1 MTTQNIY
8 SNIELHHIIYPR
20 LPPYTWDIIGYSGGL
35 VAIFYYD
42 KIGIILYACSFVL
55 YGFLNTF
62 FDIFSVSFDYSNIN
76 MPTYTEIGIYNFYI
90 TNKKYILQNINKS
103 KPFDTINMVDDSKLK
118 IELSIYVG
126 EYYVIK
132 YFLFFIYL
140 CGITK
145 KNYTIKDYNNFKDT
159 IIHYV

>member
-1 MTTQNIY
+1 
-8 SNIELHHIIYPR
+8 
-20 LPPYTWDIIGYSGGL
+20 
-35 VAIFYYD
+35 
-42 KIGIILYACSFVL
+42 
-55 YGFLNTF
+55 
-62 FDIFSVSFDYSNIN
+62 

-103 KPFDTINMVDDSKLK
+103 KTYDKINMIDDSKLK

-126 EYYVIK
+126 ESCFIK
-132 YFLFFIYL
+132 YALFLIYVF
-140 CGITK
+140 GITK